1 MYVEPSTD
9 IILYA
14 GYPFDNS
21 YEHSVWF
28 SSESAQTAY
37 FNSLSNKTYSANS
50 YQRTGRNYIKLNAK
64 ISEVQVYNYLM
75 FQNKAHENKKFYAFI
90 TKIEYLNEN
99 VTVIYYEIDVLQTW
113 FFNFTLKKCYVER
126 EHSSTDVRG
135 EHLLNE
141 PVQINGVV
149 CHNITRSPYFD
160 EYVAV
165 VAHAPIGESG
175 G

>member
-9 IILYA
+9 ITLFKA
-14 GYPFDNS
+14 YPFDNS
-21 YEHSVWF
+21 YEHTIWF
-28 SSESAQTAY
+28 GSEAEQSNY
-37 FNSLSNKTYSANS
+37 FNNLHHKVYNKNT
-50 YQRTGRNYIKLNAK
+50 YQRTGKNYIRLHSK
-64 ISEVQVYNYLM
+64 ISDVQQYNYLM

-99 VTVIYYEIDVLQTW
+99 VTIVYYEIDVLQTW
-113 FFNFTLKKCYVER
+113 LFNFTLKKCYVER